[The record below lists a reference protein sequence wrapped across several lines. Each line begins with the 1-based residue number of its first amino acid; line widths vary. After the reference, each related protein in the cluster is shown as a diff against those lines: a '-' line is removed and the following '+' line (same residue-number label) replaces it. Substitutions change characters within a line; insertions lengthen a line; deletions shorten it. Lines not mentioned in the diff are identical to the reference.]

1 LLDKS
6 ENFEDKLKDNETMK
20 IKKQIVTPPGAARN
34 IAENEKSA
42 QRGAFTLIELLVVIA
57 IIAILAAMLLPALA
71 RAKDA
76 ARRGACLSNVRQIE
90 VAFKLFTSDN
100 SDVFP
105 KAVTER
111 EATDT
116 TRWGAIGTTA
126 GDVAPFSIRGQ
137 LQSYIANTNDIANA
151 SGNSDPG
158 ANVFRCRSSVDWP
171 APAPGEWFTT
181 DYGFNLSEANYTPG
195 FGESTWYQ
203 ANPSYGF
210 NETTPESGIVHP
222 SNFLI
227 LADAGRGDN
236 TPSRGGLYPMQI
248 IAPGT
253 ITQAQLLERHN
264 QRANVG
270 YEDGHGGEINFTN
283 TWTLGQW
290 QRN

>member
-1 LLDKS
+1 
-6 ENFEDKLKDNETMK
+6 MK
-20 IKKQIVTPPGAARN
+20 IKKWIVRSGGEAGYP
-34 IAENEKSA
+34 AENKERVKK
-42 QRGAFTLIELLVVIA
+42 RAFTLIELLVVIA

-71 RAKDA
+71 RAKDSA
-76 ARRGACLSNVRQIE
+76 KRAACLSNVRQIG

-100 SDVFP
+100 ADQFP

-111 EATDT
+111 EATDS

-126 GDVAPFSIRGQ
+126 DAVAPFSIRGQ
-137 LQSYIANTNDIANA
+137 LQPYIANTNFISNAN
-151 SGNSDPG
+151 GNSDPG

-171 APAPGEWFTT
+171 APGPGQWFTT

-195 FGESTWYQ
+195 FGQSAWYQ

-210 NETTPESGIVHP
+210 NESTPESSILKP
-222 SNFLI
+222 SNFII

-236 TPSRGGLYPMQI
+236 TPSRGGLYPIQV

-253 ITQAQLLERHN
+253 TSQAQLLERHDH
-264 QRANVG
+264 RANTG
-270 YEDGHGGEINFTN
+270 YADGHTEEITFTN
-283 TWTLGQW
+283 SWTAGQW